1 MTGDGAWSLDTQ
13 ACWLKPGLLRRG
25 GCRNGA
31 RKGPDTNGVRFVLL
45 LHDMGLSNPWHLTKS
60 RHHLSQRMA
69 HKEALKWY
77 EQPCNNCGK
86 KGVHKK
92 CDAFSISYHKK
103 WRHTCIPASQQPN
116 PTPIPNRSIPP
127 TPRPALLGLLPLPL
141 STRPLPSPMFW
152 DPKEEHPT
160 KGMRRVPAH
169 NAPLLYVRTLWARSA
184 RGYIV
189 FLKRRSARGADPP
202 PPPPCAPPKGF
213 ETYINSALKT
223 AWFGLGRAPL
233 AIVAGN

>member
-1 MTGDGAWSLDTQ
+1 MVVYASGGQIKQGLPCEVVCQFFLVVAIEKLMTGDGAWSLDTQ

-77 EQPCNNCGK
+77 ERPCNNCGK

-103 WRHTCIPASQQPN
+103 CGHTCIPASQQPN

-127 TPRPALLGLLPLPL
+127 TPRPAL
-141 STRPLPSPMFW
+141 
-152 DPKEEHPT
+152 
-160 KGMRRVPAH
+160 
-169 NAPLLYVRTLWARSA
+169 
-184 RGYIV
+184 
-189 FLKRRSARGADPP
+189 
-202 PPPPCAPPKGF
+202 
-213 ETYINSALKT
+213 
-223 AWFGLGRAPL
+223 
-233 AIVAGN
+233 